1 MNLSLNQL
9 GTIRGR
15 LWAGFGVLVALLVV
29 IGGLVRRSMSAI
41 DGTMGSTLG
50 AVEAQSRLASQL
62 SSAVFQT
69 LEAGSRYVEA
79 RDSVTE
85 QTFHD
90 QGWAAHRLQRQMND
104 QPGQTAEEI
113 GLLAAIDS
121 RLSEMEV
128 KYALAHRLA
137 DLGRSDEAH
146 RQASLARAAVR
157 PLLDNIARLGQIK
170 ADKVR
175 GASDALASLIHA
187 REMALLLL
195 VLVAAALGIGVVMI
209 TVRSI
214 GGPLDALVSHAER
227 LSRGDLTARTEDA
240 DMPGEFRI
248 LAVAMNQTGDSL
260 SRVVSVAAATAENV
274 ATSAHQL
281 SSVSEEISISASQM
295 ANAMSEVSHG
305 AETQVHQLRSVDESL
320 RQIRSSAGV
329 VRERASEVQSLAN
342 DIERSAREKRAEIE
356 RTLGILVDVKQGV
369 EKAAVEVTALNTTA
383 ADITRFVQAV
393 SQIAEQTNLLALNA
407 AIEAARAGDAG
418 RGFAVVAEEVRKLA
432 EQSQRAAE
440 DIVQMTGQVTA
451 RVSTSS
457 RAMESGVARVA
468 EIERLSRAIDQALEV
483 ISGAAERTRAAAA
496 GVGTAADQ
504 NAQAAE
510 SASTELEAIAKT
522 AESHAAAAEEVNA
535 STEEQSAACEEMTSA
550 SSILLQGSTQLKELV
565 GGLRTER

>member
-320 RQIRSSAGV
+320 RQIRGSAGV

>member
-1 MNLSLNQL
+1 
-9 GTIRGR
+9 
-15 LWAGFGVLVALLVV
+15 
-29 IGGLVRRSMSAI
+29 
-41 DGTMGSTLG
+41 
-50 AVEAQSRLASQL
+50 
-62 SSAVFQT
+62 
-69 LEAGSRYVEA
+69 
-79 RDSVTE
+79 
-85 QTFHD
+85 
-90 QGWAAHRLQRQMND
+90 
-104 QPGQTAEEI
+104 
-113 GLLAAIDS
+113 
-121 RLSEMEV
+121 
-128 KYALAHRLA
+128 
-137 DLGRSDEAH
+137 
-146 RQASLARAAVR
+146 
-157 PLLDNIARLGQIK
+157 
-170 ADKVR
+170 
-175 GASDALASLIHA
+175 
-187 REMALLLL
+187 MALLLL

-320 RQIRSSAGV
+320 RQIRGSAGV